1 MIKSIGYSYKVILKT
16 FRQRILWGHCHS
28 SINPYNCKFGLFI
41 QDRINRL
48 KALGAQMFQDLL
60 FKYLLLKDG
69 MEFSF
74 LANLVYVGLG
84 FGLLWWTGDL
94 VVRYAL
100 QVAHAFRVT
109 TFFIGFIVL
118 ALAAAIPELAVAITS
133 ALKGVS
139 EVSAGDII
147 GANFIDVALVIGTTL
162 VLAGQVLVGHRD
174 SRKLV
179 SMIGLSSLVLVVIFA
194 VGTLTKVHGLV
205 LIGIYLASTVWVWLS
220 SRNDQLVDEELL
232 AQELQE
238 DFFLNSRWGKVTKL
252 LGSFGLVLASS
263 ALTVH
268 GAVEIAMSLA
278 LPLET
283 IGATLMAIGT
293 SLPEIVLCLSALRR
307 KQYSLALAPT
317 LGTVLEQTT
326 LVLGVLSLLSKEP
339 VKLAGLRG
347 ASIFMFLAFFVIS
360 YGLFRFSQVG
370 RKTGFALVSLFFGYL
385 AYQFTSGGML

>member
-1 MIKSIGYSYKVILKT
+1 MEYMLFSNL
-16 FRQRILWGHCHS
+16 
-28 SINPYNCKFGLFI
+28 GLV
-41 QDRINRL
+41 
-48 KALGAQMFQDLL
+48 A
-60 FKYLLLKDG
+60 
-69 MEFSF
+69 
-74 LANLVYVGLG
+74 LG

-133 ALKGVS
+133 ALRGVS

-162 VLAGQVLVGHRD
+162 LLAGQVLVGHRD

-179 SMIGLSSLVLVVIFA
+179 AMIGLSSFVLFVLFA
-194 VGTLTKVHGLV
+194 IGTLTKIHGFA
-205 LIGIYLASTVWVWLS
+205 LIGIYLASTAWVWMK
-220 SRNDQLVDEELL
+220 SRNEELVDDELL
-232 AQELQE
+232 AQELEE
-238 DFFLNSRWGKVTKL
+238 DSFLNSRWGKVIKL
-252 LGSFGLVLASS
+252 FTSFGLVLASS

-268 GAVEIAMSLA
+268 GAVELAMGLS

-283 IGATLMAIGT
+283 VGATLMAMGT

-326 LVLGVLSLLSKEP
+326 LVLGVLAVLSDKP
-339 VKLAGLRG
+339 VRLCGLRG
-347 ASIFMFLAFFVIS
+347 ASMFMFLAFFIIS
-360 YGLFRFSQVG
+360 YGLYRFSEVG
-370 RKTGFALVSLFFGYL
+370 RRTGAALVTLFFAYL
-385 AYQFTSGGML
+385 AYQFTVGGIF

>member
-1 MIKSIGYSYKVILKT
+1 MNCKCQQNLEKKYQVLVAIQIQIIILINSLFTENPAIKRLRHEKSQEFFYILKHLT
-16 FRQRILWGHCHS
+16 
-28 SINPYNCKFGLFI
+28 
-41 QDRINRL
+41 
-48 KALGAQMFQDLL
+48 
-60 FKYLLLKDG
+60 LKDV
-69 MEFSF
+69 MEFMVLGN
-74 LANLVYVGLG
+74 LALVVFG

-133 ALKGVS
+133 ALRGVS

-147 GANFIDVALVIGTTL
+147 GANFIDVALVIGSTL

-179 SMIGLSSLVLVVIFA
+179 AMIGLSSFVLFVLFA
-194 VGTLTKVHGLV
+194 VGTLTKIHGV
-205 LIGIYLASTVWVWLS
+205 ILIGIYLASTAWVWMS
-220 SRNDQLVDEELL
+220 SRGEEMVDEELL
-232 AQELQE
+232 TQELQE
-238 DFFLNSRWGKVTKL
+238 DAFLNTAWGKVIKL
-252 LGSFGLVLASS
+252 LISFALVLASS

-268 GAVEIAMSLA
+268 GAVELA
-278 LPLET
+278 LCFSLPLET
-283 IGATLMAIGT
+283 VGATLMAMGT

-326 LVLGVLSLLSKEP
+326 LVLGVLAVLSEEP
-339 VKLAGLRG
+339 VKLSGLRG
-347 ASIFMFLAFFVIS
+347 ASMFMFIAFFVIS

-385 AYQFTSGGML
+385 AYQFTIGSIF